1 MKILIYG
8 INFKP
13 ELTGI
18 GKYSGEM
25 SDWLSDQKHEI
36 RVITTPPYYPDWSIK
51 AGYSNFY
58 NVECENYKVYRCPVW
73 VPNKASGIK
82 RIFHLLSFVI
92 SSFPV
97 LILQYLWKP
106 DVVFTVEPT
115 ILCAPQAL
123 LLSRLS
129 GAKSWL
135 HIQDL
140 EFDAAFNLGLLGL
153 PFLKN
158 TLMKLEAII
167 TNKFDIV
174 STISNNMISKLLKK
188 GIDKDKIFIFPN
200 WVDVG
205 IYAVE
210 DNLTLECRRK
220 LNIDDNQI
228 IALYSGNMGQKQGL
242 EVLVNVI
249 DSLKNSPKITFVLC
263 GAGVMKNYVQQH
275 CANFTN
281 VKFLDLQPKELFP
294 IFINIADI
302 HLLPQRREA
311 SGLVMPS
318 RMTAML
324 ASGKPIV
331 GMAEYGSDV
340 EIILRGAGICC
351 ISNEFT
357 DFSNAIKLL
366 SENPSLRSK
375 LGLNGKLYAYE
386 NLDKEKILLS
396 FEKKLLNIRMN

>member
-25 SDWLSDQKHEI
+25 SDWLSDQNHEI

-58 NVECENYKVYRCPVW
+58 SVEHENYKVYRCPVW

-82 RIFHLLSFVI
+82 RVFHLLSFVV

-97 LILQYLWKP
+97 LLLQYLWRP
-106 DVVFTVEPT
+106 DVVLMVEPT
-115 ILCAPQAL
+115 FLCAPQAL
-123 LLSRLS
+123 LLCRLS

-135 HIQDL
+135 HIQDF
-140 EFDAAFNLGLLGL
+140 EFDAAFNLGILTL

-167 TNKFDIV
+167 TNKFDVV

-188 GIDKDKIFIFPN
+188 GIDENRIFIFPN

-205 IYAVE
+205 NYTVE
-210 DNLTLECRRK
+210 DNLTLEYRRK

-242 EVLVNVI
+242 EILVNVI
-249 DSLKNSPKITFVLC
+249 DSLKNSTKITFVLC
-263 GAGVMKNYVQQH
+263 GAGVLKTYLQKQ

-294 IFINIADI
+294 IFIGIADI

-340 EIILRGAGICC
+340 EIILRHAGICC

-357 DFSNAIKLL
+357 DFRNAIKLL
-366 SENPSLRSK
+366 SENPSLRAK

-386 NLDKEKILLS
+386 NLDKDKILFS
-396 FEKKLLNIRMN
+396 FEKKLLNTLMN